1 MDTPTHKKKWPP
13 GRCSLSAGGLPWPYG
28 SNRRSYKGDGMSTA
42 LFVLTSLSV
51 LVGMAALVFAVRIL
65 QSALESEQMGRERL
79 EILREQQERWEFLR
93 EERRLLLEELR
104 EERDRH
110 AEVERAWQ
118 ESLVVQDNGRALPAV
133 RGAPE
138 EAPRRR
144 WRWIR
149 IFDG

>member
-1 MDTPTHKKKWPP
+1 
-13 GRCSLSAGGLPWPYG
+13 
-28 SNRRSYKGDGMSTA
+28 MSTA

-118 ESLVVQDNGRALPAV
+118 ESLVEQDNGRALPAV

-138 EAPRRR
+138 EALRRR